1 MFWVDCFLF
10 LCFRF
15 CVYIYSFLINGKVK
29 PLFLNNPLSTSTW
42 YQEPN
47 LLGRI
52 FFIFYFSFFPSPQWL
67 PVHPSLPPT
76 ILSPSK
82 TLKIPSLQS
91 ISPISPNCHPP
102 IIPHRAFK
110 SNLFLKVMIFITSLM
125 ALILHHHPLSPSLV
139 LHPQI
144 RHTQLGNVR
153 IVSSLVLSLVL
164 SLFHYNRLLP
174 APPLPLMHDKP

>member
-1 MFWVDCFLF
+1 MEKSSHCFSIILSLLQHGIKSLIF
-10 LCFRF
+10 LGIFS
-15 CVYIYSFLINGKVK
+15 SF
-29 PLFLNNPLSTSTW
+29 
-42 YQEPN
+42 
-47 LLGRI
+47 
-52 FFIFYFSFFPSPQWL
+52 FYFSFFPSSQWL

-82 TLKIPSLQS
+82 TPKILNIPSLQS

-102 IIPHRAFK
+102 IISHGAFK

-144 RHTQLGNVR
+144 RHTQLGSIR
-153 IVSSLVLSLVL
+153 IVSSLMLSLVL
-164 SLFHYNRLLP
+164 SLFHCSR
-174 APPLPLMHDKP
+174 

>member
-1 MFWVDCFLF
+1 MSWITHDNAH
-10 LCFRF
+10 F
-15 CVYIYSFLINGKVK
+15 CVYIYLFLINGKVK
-29 PLFLNNPLSTSTW
+29 PLFLNNSLSTSTW

-47 LLGRI
+47 FRGRI
-52 FFIFYFSFFPSPQWL
+52 FLFIFPSPQWL

-82 TLKIPSLQS
+82 TPKIINIPSLQS
-91 ISPISPNCHPP
+91 IFPISPNCHPP
-102 IIPHRAFK
+102 IISHGAFK

-125 ALILHHHPLSPSLV
+125 TLILHHHPPSPSLV

-144 RHTQLGNVR
+144 RHTQPRSVM
-153 IVSSLVLSLVL
+153 IVSSLALSLVL

-174 APPLPLMHDKP
+174 RPPLPLMHGKP